1 MSIKSLEKNNQGCM
15 APVLNVLVLFHWQV
29 KAIKQ
34 QCDWL
39 GGARDD
45 KDERAN
51 IDKGIRETQQVS
63 AAKQTRH
70 MSPSQLAFRMPQSQ
84 ARLLRTRDRVAFH
97 TSIK

>member
-1 MSIKSLEKNNQGCM
+1 MENPGPGSWKFPRMSIKSLERNHQGCM
-15 APVLNVLVLFHWQV
+15 GPVLNVLVFFKWQV

-51 IDKGIRETQQVS
+51 IDKSIRETQQVS
-63 AAKQTRH
+63 AAASK
-70 MSPSQLAFRMPQSQ
+70 
-84 ARLLRTRDRVAFH
+84 H
-97 TSIK
+97 TSSS